1 MEKKWQNETYV
12 QREKLKK
19 NVLAYVE
26 KTIEPLYIVTNI
38 VLRKGL
44 MLPWKVIRRIEMT
57 KVNRITARRFISTKL
72 TISTT
77 ELNIYEYTEYIAG
90 ILMQRRYN

>member
-1 MEKKWQNETYV
+1 
-12 QREKLKK
+12 
-19 NVLAYVE
+19 
-26 KTIEPLYIVTNI
+26 
-38 VLRKGL
+38 
-44 MLPWKVIRRIEMT
+44 MT